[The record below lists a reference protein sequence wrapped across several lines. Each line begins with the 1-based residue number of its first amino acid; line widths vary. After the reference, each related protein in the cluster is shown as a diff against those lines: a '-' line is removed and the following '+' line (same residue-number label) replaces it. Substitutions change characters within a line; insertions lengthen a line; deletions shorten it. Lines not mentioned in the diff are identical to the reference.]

1 MVSEAVSD
9 GKTEKRMSARSIQNR
24 VLALRTELSTL
35 QKERAALL
43 EAFIACGLVN
53 LNVEA
58 MDRLAV
64 LKLQIKNVKKDLFE
78 QECKLADAI

>member
-1 MVSEAVSD
+1 
-9 GKTEKRMSARSIQNR
+9 MSARSIQNR
-24 VLALRTELSTL
+24 VLAIRAELSAL
-35 QKERAALL
+35 QGERAALL
-43 EAFIACGLVN
+43 QTFIACGPVN